1 MNAGT
6 GYSTPRA
13 ATSPAPG
20 QGPGPGPVGPGGLRV
35 GHAERDQT
43 VELLQNAFA
52 EGRLDHEELDRRI
65 EDALSARNRADLA
78 EVLRG
83 LPVNHPYQAA
93 AVAPTAAPPLP
104 YATPTGEDRLLSL
117 VAHWSGFFTLFVG
130 PAIIAY
136 TAGKNSRF
144 VREQA
149 LEATNFQITFLGA
162 IIALGIV
169 TGVTLGVAGVLFPL
183 LFGAWFILMGIGGLS
198 AAAGNRWRYPKALRI
213 LT

>member
-6 GYSTPRA
+6 GHTPT
-13 ATSPAPG
+13 ATSPM
-20 QGPGPGPVGPGGLRV
+20 PGPGPVGPGALRV

-52 EGRLDHEELDRRI
+52 EGRLNHEELDRRI

-83 LPVNHPYQAA
+83 LPVSHPYQAA
-93 AVAPTAAPPLP
+93 VAPMAPRPP
-104 YATPTGEDRLLSL
+104 HAMPNGEDRLLSL
-117 VAHWSGFFTLFVG
+117 VAHWSGLFTLFVG

-149 LEATNFQITFLGA
+149 LEATNFQLTFLGA

-183 LFGAWFILMGIGGLS
+183 LVGAWFILMGIGGLS
-198 AAAGNRWRYPKALRI
+198 AAAGNRWRYPKSLR
-213 LT
+213 LLS

>member
-6 GYSTPRA
+6 GYSSPTA
-13 ATSPAPG
+13 A
-20 QGPGPGPVGPGGLRV
+20 GPTGPVGPGALRV

-52 EGRLDHEELDRRI
+52 EGRLDHAELDRRI
-65 EDALSARNRADLA
+65 EGALSARNRADLT
-78 EVLRG
+78 EVLHG
-83 LPVNHPYQAA
+83 LPVHQPYHAPAA
-93 AVAPTAAPPLP
+93 AAAPIPQ
-104 YATPTGEDRLLSL
+104 ATPSGEDRLLSL

-136 TAGKNSRF
+136 TAGRNSRF

-149 LEATNFQITFLGA
+149 LEATNFQLTFLAA

-198 AAAGNRWRYPKALRI
+198 AAVGNRWRYPKSLRP

>member
-1 MNAGT
+1 MNAGP
-6 GYSTPRA
+6 GHFTPTA
-13 ATSPAPG
+13 APA
-20 QGPGPGPVGPGGLRV
+20 GPGELRV

-52 EGRLDHEELDRRI
+52 EGRLNHDELDRRI

-83 LPVNHPYQAA
+83 LPVQHPYQAA
-93 AVAPTAAPPLP
+93 MPHRAAPVVGPP
-104 YATPTGEDRLLSL
+104 HAMPSGEDRLLSL

-149 LEATNFQITFLGA
+149 LQATNFQITFLGA

-183 LFGAWFILMGIGGLS
+183 LFAAWFILMGIGGLS
-198 AAAGNRWRYPKALRI
+198 AAAGNRWRYPKSLRL

>member
-6 GYSTPRA
+6 GHSTPTA
-13 ATSPAPG
+13 STPAT
-20 QGPGPGPVGPGGLRV
+20 GPVGPGALRV

-52 EGRLDHEELDRRI
+52 EGRLNHEELDRRI

-83 LPVNHPYQAA
+83 LPVHHPYQAA
-93 AVAPTAAPPLP
+93 APPAAAPQAMPN
-104 YATPTGEDRLLSL
+104 GEDRLLSL

-136 TAGKNSRF
+136 TAGRNSRF
-144 VREQA
+144 IREQA
-149 LEATNFQITFLGA
+149 LEATNFQLTFLAA

-198 AAAGNRWRYPKALRI
+198 AAAGNRWRYPKSLRP
-213 LT
+213 LN

>member
-6 GYSTPRA
+6 GSSTPTA
-13 ATSPAPG
+13 SNPAT
-20 QGPGPGPVGPGGLRV
+20 GPVGPGALRV

-52 EGRLDHEELDRRI
+52 EGRLNHEELDKRV
-65 EDALSARNRADLA
+65 ENALSARNRADLA
-78 EVLRG
+78 EVLHG
-83 LPVNHPYQAA
+83 LPVQHPYQAA
-93 AVAPTAAPPLP
+93 ARPAAAPLP
-104 YATPTGEDRLLSL
+104 HAMPNGEDRLLSL

-136 TAGKNSRF
+136 TAGRNSRYI
-144 VREQA
+144 REQA
-149 LEATNFQITFLGA
+149 LEATNFQLTFLAA

-198 AAAGNRWRYPKALRI
+198 AAAGNRWRYPKSLRP
-213 LT
+213 LN